1 MRVSYK
7 YLGRYKEIATVL
19 IKYGF
24 GFVVEKLNKDAVAS
38 KVNTHSPKGEVKSMT
53 TGQRMRYAFEELGPT
68 YIKIGQILSTRK
80 DIFDDEIISELS
92 KLRDHVVA
100 IDNDTAMAILKE
112 ELGCELGDVFKRISK
127 EPLAAAS
134 IGQVYEAQLLDGT
147 VVVVKIQ
154 RPEIEETIK
163 ADLNILK
170 RLADNLSFLNK
181 DWNIDAQEMIAEM
194 EIQLLRELDYKFEA
208 INGIKLRKIFKDS
221 KEVFIPRI
229 FDEYTTKKLLIMD
242 KVEGICLS
250 DIDEYQ
256 LSESDKKNIVDIG
269 VRSFFRQVMT
279 CGFFHADPH
288 PGNIFIVG
296 NGNNKKISYID
307 FGMIGLIDEK
317 TLKYLNQLIVA
328 STNKNIDKIVRILT
342 DMKAMPAESNSET
355 LRRDLLYLIHYYYD
369 IPFDKISIAEILNE
383 GFRFMRTHNI
393 TLPSQLVL
401 LGKTVITLEGT
412 SRGLYQ
418 DFSVE
423 TIAKSY
429 MKYYRDEKLNL
440 KRNIS
445 RLKSD
450 LDEYYYDMVTVPGQ
464 LKNILNI
471 LEKNKL
477 KLEIGEVKAPKMEEN
492 ITNFTT
498 QVSMSIMLAA
508 CIVGSSLILSS
519 GNIKSNKMI
528 KYIGIMGFILSF
540 IIGIAL
546 VILILK
552 SNYRKNK

>member
-328 STNKNIDKIVRILT
+328 STNKNIYKIVRILT

-477 KLEIGEVKAPKMEEN
+477 KLEIG
-492 ITNFTT
+492 
-498 QVSMSIMLAA
+498 
-508 CIVGSSLILSS
+508 
-519 GNIKSNKMI
+519 
-528 KYIGIMGFILSF
+528 
-540 IIGIAL
+540 
-546 VILILK
+546 
-552 SNYRKNK
+552 

>member
-1 MRVSYK
+1 
-7 YLGRYKEIATVL
+7 
-19 IKYGF
+19 
-24 GFVVEKLNKDAVAS
+24 
-38 KVNTHSPKGEVKSMT
+38 
-53 TGQRMRYAFEELGPT
+53 
-68 YIKIGQILSTRK
+68 
-80 DIFDDEIISELS
+80 
-92 KLRDHVVA
+92 
-100 IDNDTAMAILKE
+100 
-112 ELGCELGDVFKRISK
+112 
-127 EPLAAAS
+127 
-134 IGQVYEAQLLDGT
+134 
-147 VVVVKIQ
+147 
-154 RPEIEETIK
+154 
-163 ADLNILK
+163 
-170 RLADNLSFLNK
+170 
-181 DWNIDAQEMIAEM
+181 
-194 EIQLLRELDYKFEA
+194 
-208 INGIKLRKIFKDS
+208 
-221 KEVFIPRI
+221 
-229 FDEYTTKKLLIMD
+229 
-242 KVEGICLS
+242 
-250 DIDEYQ
+250 
-256 LSESDKKNIVDIG
+256 
-269 VRSFFRQVMT
+269 
-279 CGFFHADPH
+279 
-288 PGNIFIVG
+288 
-296 NGNNKKISYID
+296 
-307 FGMIGLIDEK
+307 
-317 TLKYLNQLIVA
+317 
-328 STNKNIDKIVRILT
+328 
-342 DMKAMPAESNSET
+342 MKAMPAESNSET